1 MIKSYLLR
9 VEELSPYARGMWL
22 GLFAMMLFGLT
33 LPMTR
38 MATGSDQ
45 SPQLSPWFVTFG
57 RAAVAACL
65 SIIMLAFTRAPLPE
79 RSHWKPLIVA
89 SLGNVIGYPLLL
101 AIALRSVSASHAA
114 VITALLPLVTAVV
127 AALTFRQRATSGF
140 WSCAAVGTALVLMYS
155 FARSVQATATFH
167 LDWADLLLVVAVLA
181 ASVGYV
187 QGAQITPKLGA
198 DRVICWVTIVSLPV
212 SLPGA
217 ILTWPNIPVSTSAW
231 TGFAYVGTFS
241 MWLALFAWY
250 RALAVGGAIR
260 VSQVQLLQPFFA
272 MLFAVP
278 LLSETLDMLTLGFGA
293 AVVTTV
299 YIGKRMSTPT

>member
-1 MIKSYLLR
+1 MIKPFLLR
-9 VEELSPYARGMWL
+9 IDGLSPYAKGMWL

-38 MATGSDQ
+38 MATGSLLN
-45 SPQLSPWFVTFG
+45 PELSPWFVTFG
-57 RAAVAACL
+57 RAVVAAGL
-65 SIIMLAFTRAPLPE
+65 SLVLLIVTRAPLPE
-79 RSHWKPLIVA
+79 RMHWKPLVVA

-127 AALTFRQRATSGF
+127 AALTFRQRATLAF
-140 WSCAAVGTALVLMYS
+140 WLCAALGTALVVMYS
-155 FARSVQATATFH
+155 IARSMWTESAFR
-167 LDWADLLLVVAVLA
+167 LEWADLLLVAAVLA
-181 ASVGYV
+181 ASIGYV
-187 QGAQITPKLGA
+187 QGALLTPKLGA
-198 DRVICWVTIVSLPV
+198 ERVICWVTVVALPV
-212 SLPGA
+212 SLPLA
-217 ILTWPNIPVSTSAW
+217 IVSWPSVDISAAAW

-278 LLSETLDMLTLGFGA
+278 LLGETLDLLTLGFCV

-299 YIGKRMSTPT
+299 YIGKRMSNPG

>member
-1 MIKSYLLR
+1 MIKPFLLR
-9 VEELSPYARGMWL
+9 VGGMSPYARGMWL

-38 MATGSDQ
+38 MATGSVLN
-45 SPQLSPWFVTFG
+45 PELSPWFVTFG
-57 RAAVAACL
+57 RAVVAAGL
-65 SIIMLAFTRAPLPE
+65 SLVLLISTRAPLPE
-79 RSHWKPLIVA
+79 RLHWKPLIVA

-101 AIALRSVSASHAA
+101 ALALRSVSASHAA

-127 AALTFRQRATSGF
+127 AAFTFRQRASTAF
-140 WSCAAVGTALVLMYS
+140 WLCAALGTVLVVVYS
-155 FARSVQATATFH
+155 IARSAQGESAFRLA
-167 LDWADLLLVVAVLA
+167 WADLLLVAAVLA
-181 ASVGYV
+181 ASIGYV
-187 QGAQITPKLGA
+187 QGAQLTPKLGA
-198 DRVICWVTIVSLPV
+198 ERVICWVTVVALPV

-217 ILTWPNIPVSTSAW
+217 IMNWPDMAVSASAW
-231 TGFAYVGTFS
+231 AGFAYVGTFS

-278 LLSETLDMLTLGFGA
+278 LLGETLDILTLGFCG

-299 YIGKRMSTPT
+299 YVGKRMSTPT